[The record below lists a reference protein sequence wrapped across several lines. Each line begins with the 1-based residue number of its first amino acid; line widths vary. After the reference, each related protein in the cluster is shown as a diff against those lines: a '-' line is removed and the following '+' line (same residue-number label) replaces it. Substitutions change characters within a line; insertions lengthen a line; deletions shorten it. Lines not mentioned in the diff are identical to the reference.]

1 MRSKE
6 LLITPDKAPAFAE
19 RFTEFGDAVLE
30 SISEPHYGD
39 DGKMHLNVVTQT
51 RDIQGKTSRV
61 LFAFED
67 VTLMK
72 LKEGLYETFQVISAL
87 KVEFQDGTVRV
98 DFHAPETESD
108 CVIQAKSLRCTLE
121 SRC

>member
-1 MRSKE
+1 MRNKE
-6 LLITPDKAPAFAE
+6 LFITPDKATVFAE

-39 DGKMHLNVVTQT
+39 DGKLQINVVTQT

-61 LFAFED
+61 LFAFDD

-72 LKEGLYETFQVISAL
+72 MKAGPDAAFQVITAL
-87 KVEFQDGTVRV
+87 KIEFRSGLVCV
-98 DFHAPETESD
+98 DFHAPDKESD
-108 CVIQAKSLRCTLE
+108 FVIQAKSLRCSIE